1 MPISFYIPTLPL
13 IPKIIRD
20 FYLSYL
26 SFPKLVLVVSYFC
39 LTWSTITQCLVE
51 IEIIFKCLPN
61 PNVCITCLKK

>member
-26 SFPKLVLVVSYFC
+26 SFSKLVLVVTYYMVQDNAMSG
-39 LTWSTITQCLVE
+39 
-51 IEIIFKCLPN
+51 
-61 PNVCITCLKK
+61 